1 MKTAIPEVK
10 KKPIRTFFA
19 SLFAHLAIKKDI
31 RNKKIRLMSHRDLTT
46 KKSKY
51 ITKLPVHLPF
61 IIETYCISK
70 HRQRSG
76 SYNFVARCFARSG
89 RK

>member
-1 MKTAIPEVK
+1 MSSNLCILHIIFKPKFLTPMKNAIPEVK

-46 KKSKY
+46 KKAN
-51 ITKLPVHLPF
+51 I
-61 IIETYCISK
+61 
-70 HRQRSG
+70 
-76 SYNFVARCFARSG
+76 
-89 RK
+89 